1 MSFPPAPASLNDSDA
16 PPVKSPVALFLQ
28 AFTPKSI
35 VCLREGYG
43 RQYFTSDLIAGLTVG
58 IIALPLSMAL
68 AIGSG
73 ARPEQGLYTAII
85 AGFLISALGGSR
97 VQIGGPTG
105 AFMALVAVV
114 MAKHGYEGLAI
125 CTLMAGV
132 ILIVMGLMRLGAM
145 IKFIPY
151 PVTTGFTSGI
161 AVIIFSQQIKDFFGL
176 RIDKVPTEFV
186 EKWQVLLSSM
196 GTTSWLTLGLGLGA
210 LVLMS
215 LIRRFAPRIPGALVV
230 VVLGGVFVAIMH
242 PDRPQ
247 FVVVDPMAAST
258 RASMQ
263 PDTTSAPAAAWTLVR
278 TDPGFALTRTGQKVA
293 WKLGEKLPDNVEV
306 RYHVETIETRF
317 GSIPR
322 SLPMPSFPITLNSW
336 AAVGKALGRA
346 RDLIPE
352 ASTIAILAA
361 IESLLCAVVAD
372 GMIGGR
378 HKSNCELVAQ
388 GVANIGSVVFFGIP
402 ATGAIARTA
411 ANVKAG
417 ARTPLAGMI
426 HALTLLTLML
436 LLAPYAKM
444 VPLTILAA
452 VLMVVAWNMSEL
464 DHFRSLLRAPRSDVA
479 VLLTTF
485 GLTVLAD
492 LTAAV
497 GVGMVLAAL
506 LFMRRMSEVTNLG
519 VVKQEME
526 ESAGTEL
533 TDAGDPNAIS
543 KRDVPS
549 RVEVYEINGPF
560 FFGVAD
566 LLKDT
571 LRQVEKPPKVFI
583 LRLRRV
589 PAIDA
594 SGMHALEEF
603 YYKCKRQGTRLLLAG
618 VHAQPM
624 FALTKYGLT
633 DRIGEH
639 NMFGNVDDALEEA
652 RKVIGWPPSDHRPTH
667 IPEVARERTDTD
679 L

>member
-1 MSFPPAPASLNDSDA
+1 
-16 PPVKSPVALFLQ
+16 
-28 AFTPKSI
+28 
-35 VCLREGYG
+35 
-43 RQYFTSDLIAGLTVG
+43 
-58 IIALPLSMAL
+58 
-68 AIGSG
+68 
-73 ARPEQGLYTAII
+73 
-85 AGFLISALGGSR
+85 
-97 VQIGGPTG
+97 
-105 AFMALVAVV
+105 
-114 MAKHGYEGLAI
+114 YEGLAI

-132 ILIVMGLMRLGAM
+132 ILIVMGLARLGAM

-161 AVIIFSQQIKDFFGL
+161 AVIIFTQQIKDFFGL
-176 RIDKVPTEFV
+176 RIDRLPTEFV
-186 EKWQVLLSSM
+186 EKWNVLISAM
-196 GTTSWLTLGLGLGA
+196 GTTSWLTLALGLGA

-215 LIRRFAPRIPGALVV
+215 LIRKFAPRIPGALVV
-230 VVLGGVFVAIMH
+230 VVLGGLFGALWH

-247 FVVVDPMAAST
+247 FVVVDKVAATST
-258 RASMQ
+258 TQ
-263 PDTTSAPAAAWTLVR
+263 PGTAPAPIVTLA
-278 TDPGFALTRTGQKVA
+278 TTETGFALTRTGAKVA

-306 RYHVETIETRF
+306 RYQVETIETRF

-336 AAVGKALGRA
+336 EAVGKALGRA

-352 ASTIAILAA
+352 ASTIAMLAA

-417 ARTPLAGMI
+417 ARTPLAGII
-426 HALTLLTLML
+426 HALTLLALML

-444 VPLTILAA
+444 VPLSILAA

-464 DHFRSLLRAPRSDVA
+464 DHFRSQLRAPRSDVA

-492 LTAAV
+492 LTVAV

-519 VVKQEME
+519 VVRQEME
-526 ESAGTEL
+526 DSAGMEL

-543 KRDVPS
+543 IRDVPP

-583 LRLRRV
+583 LRMRRV

-603 YYKCKRQGTRLLLAG
+603 YYKCKRQGTRLLLSG

-624 FALTKYGLT
+624 FALMKYGLT
-633 DRIGEH
+633 DRIGEQ
-639 NMFGNVDDALEEA
+639 NMFGNIDDALEEA
-652 RKVIGWPPSDHRPTH
+652 RKVIGWPPPEHKPTH
-667 IPEVARERTDTD
+667 TAEVARERVDTD